1 MHFIPSVDFSIEIF
15 RFIRVKF
22 AFSIYI
28 LHNTRDNSQ
37 LNIVYDHENK
47 PFAYSIFTKQY
58 MPAEYTLNNSFR
70 RDASNLCR
78 SEVCVE
84 QSPRWA
90 SLYVICKTV
99 AVPPTLMN

>member
-28 LHNTRDNSQ
+28 LHNTRDYSQ
-37 LNIVYDHENK
+37 LNIVYEHENK
-47 PFAYSIFTKQY
+47 PFVYSILQ
-58 MPAEYTLNNSFR
+58 NNKSLKMVLIIPFVE
-70 RDASNLCR
+70 LQ
-78 SEVCVE
+78 VIYVGPKYVE
-84 QSPRWA
+84 QSTRWVPH
-90 SLYVICKTV
+90 YVICKKTV